1 MSSGHAFLRKSDPLT
16 LPASGVAEIYPI
28 GRGVP
33 TTFSSIQAGKAVGTC
48 RCADAP
54 ASVPMGDMRR
64 IVGPGRPYSGRFST
78 GCPVADGKK
87 FAACAEGA
95 GAETDR
101 AGAAES
107 GTAGLGAS
115 GTAGSAGANAERAF
129 CIARTSFTGSGISPV
144 GAATG
149 VP

>member
-1 MSSGHAFLRKSDPLT
+1 
-16 LPASGVAEIYPI
+16 
-28 GRGVP
+28 
-33 TTFSSIQAGKAVGTC
+33 
-48 RCADAP
+48 
-54 ASVPMGDMRR
+54 MGDMRR

-107 GTAGLGAS
+107 GTAGLGAVR
-115 GTAGSAGANAERAF
+115 AGVTVSAGADAERAF

-144 GAATG
+144 GGGTG